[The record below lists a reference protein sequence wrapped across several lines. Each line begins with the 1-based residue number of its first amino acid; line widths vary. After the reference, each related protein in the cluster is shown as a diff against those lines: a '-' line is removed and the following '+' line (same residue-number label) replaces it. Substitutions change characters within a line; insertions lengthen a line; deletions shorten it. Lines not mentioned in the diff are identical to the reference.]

1 MEGQTAR
8 VARNSRHDALHGSS
22 RYKVRQKDLHGACDS
37 PIIEASPELGVWVQI
52 GNFFVSWISLIAAGV
67 GALVGASI
75 ASFVWARRARQTR
88 QDFSYSMRKR
98 AAQAE
103 KLRDQFG
110 ELQERVR
117 HFDEQT
123 IELTNARRDLAA
135 LRVELEH
142 ARSTLEDTQ
151 RALETARADVS
162 DVESR
167 LSAQL
172 ETERLESAERRH
184 HVESELASAR
194 DAMLTLQDEINAAR
208 TNAQRTIDRLETD
221 LDATR
226 VLLNQSSEALRRE
239 REAAASLRDEL
250 RTQIATV
257 DWDRQRAELELQE
270 VRREMAEKLSATQP
284 FVATMREQYLLAASE
299 RDAILKELMM
309 QRERAEQNAR
319 AVEQARTE
327 FVMALDEEHRTAME
341 LLNRAWSY
349 AQTFPRIPDSWSSTE
364 RGTRPLPDNVPLATP
379 HPEPQAQSQ
388 AQSQQQPQSPRPSE
402 VETRIEVEPQAD
414 RAPSASTAPT
424 VPEDVQS
431 DYDIEAEL
439 ADAIADDLETRSFTR
454 PRKARKPIG
463 IVKLGN
469 ETVVVCDDGSS
480 WRRTERGWRQVT
492 PLPGTPAHSR
502 ESRIERA
509 G

>member
-1 MEGQTAR
+1 
-8 VARNSRHDALHGSS
+8 
-22 RYKVRQKDLHGACDS
+22 
-37 PIIEASPELGVWVQI
+37 VWVQI
-52 GNFFVSWISLIAAGV
+52 GNFFFSWISLIAAGI
-67 GALVGASI
+67 GALVGALI

-142 ARSTLEDTQ
+142 ARATLEDTQ
-151 RALETARADVS
+151 RALEAARADVS

-167 LSAQL
+167 LTAQL

-194 DAMLTLQDEINAAR
+194 DAMLTLQDEINVAR
-208 TNAQRTIDRLETD
+208 TNAQRTIERLETD

-250 RTQIATV
+250 RTQLATV

-349 AQTFPRIPDSWSSTE
+349 AQTFPRIPESWTSTE
-364 RGTRPLPDNVPLATP
+364 RGSRPLPDNVPPAAP
-379 HPEPQAQSQ
+379 HAEPQPQAQP
-388 AQSQQQPQSPRPSE
+388 QPQASGPRPAE
-402 VETRIEVEPQAD
+402 LETRIEVEPQAD
-414 RAPSASTAPT
+414 RAPSAPAAAPIADG
-424 VPEDVQS
+424 EES

-439 ADAIADDLETRSFTR
+439 ADAIADDLDTRSFTR
-454 PRKARKPIG
+454 PRKPRKPIG
-463 IVKLGN
+463 TVKLGN
-469 ETVVVCDDGSS
+469 ETVVVCDDGST

-492 PLPGTPAHSR
+492 PLPGTPAHSH

>member
-1 MEGQTAR
+1 
-8 VARNSRHDALHGSS
+8 
-22 RYKVRQKDLHGACDS
+22 
-37 PIIEASPELGVWVQI
+37 VWVQI
-52 GNFFVSWISLIAAGV
+52 GNLFISWIALVAAGV

-117 HFDEQT
+117 HFDEQA

-142 ARSTLEDTQ
+142 ARATLDDTQ
-151 RALETARADVS
+151 RALETARGDVS

-167 LSAQL
+167 LTAQL
-172 ETERLESAERRH
+172 ESERLESAERRH

-194 DAMLTLQDEINAAR
+194 DAMLTLQDELNAAR
-208 TNAQRTIDRLETD
+208 ATAQRTTDRLETD

-226 VLLNQSSEALRRE
+226 LLLNQSSEALRAE

-250 RTQIATV
+250 RAQLATV

-270 VRREMAEKLSATQP
+270 ARREMAEKLAATQP
-284 FVATMREQYLLAASE
+284 FVATMREQYLLAAAE
-299 RDAILKELMM
+299 RDAMLKELTM

-319 AVEQARTE
+319 AVEQSRTE

-341 LLNRAWSY
+341 LINRAWSY
-349 AQTFPRIPDSWSSTE
+349 AQTFPRIPETWTGVEPGS
-364 RGTRPLPDNVPLATP
+364 RPLPDNVPP
-379 HPEPQAQSQ
+379 PEPQPEAERQPERH
-388 AQSQQQPQSPRPSE
+388 AAPQPQPRRTSE
-402 VETRIEVEPQAD
+402 SETRIEVEPRAD
-414 RAPSASTAPT
+414 RAPSAAPA
-424 VPEDVQS
+424 PLEEQS

-454 PRKARKPIG
+454 TRKPRKPIG
-463 IVKLGN
+463 TVKLGS
-469 ETVVVCDDGSS
+469 ETVVVCDDGST

-492 PLPGTPAHSR
+492 PLPGTPAQSR

>member
-1 MEGQTAR
+1 M
-8 VARNSRHDALHGSS
+8 
-22 RYKVRQKDLHGACDS
+22 
-37 PIIEASPELGVWVQI
+37 QI
-52 GNFFVSWISLIAAGV
+52 GNFFVSWISLVAAGV

-142 ARSTLEDTQ
+142 ARATLDDTQ
-151 RALETARADVS
+151 RALEAARADVS

-172 ETERLESAERRH
+172 ESERLESAERRH
-184 HVESELASAR
+184 HVESELSSAR

-208 TNAQRTIDRLETD
+208 ANAQRTIDRLETD

-226 VLLNQSSEALRRE
+226 LLLNQSSEALRGE

-250 RTQIATV
+250 RTQLATV

-270 VRREMAEKLSATQP
+270 GRREMAEKLAATQP
-284 FVATMREQYLLAASE
+284 FVATMREQYLLAAAE
-299 RDAILKELMM
+299 RDAMLKELTM

-349 AQTFPRIPDSWSSTE
+349 AQTFPRIPDSWTGTE
-364 RGTRPLPDNVPLATP
+364 RGARPLPDNVPTP
-379 HPEPQAQSQ
+379 PPQAEPEPQAQPQPEPQ
-388 AQSQQQPQSPRPSE
+388 AQPPSRRTSE
-402 VETRIEVEPQAD
+402 SETRIEVEPRAD
-414 RAPSASTAPT
+414 RAPAAAPAA
-424 VPEDVQS
+424 PPPDEES

-454 PRKARKPIG
+454 TRKPRKPIG
-463 IVKLGN
+463 TVKLGN
-469 ETVVVCDDGSS
+469 ETVVVCDDGST

-492 PLPGTPAHSR
+492 PVPGTLAQSR

>member
-1 MEGQTAR
+1 M
-8 VARNSRHDALHGSS
+8 
-22 RYKVRQKDLHGACDS
+22 
-37 PIIEASPELGVWVQI
+37 QI
-52 GNFFVSWISLIAAGV
+52 GTIVISWISLLAAGI

-98 AAQAE
+98 AAQSE

-110 ELQERVR
+110 ELQEKLR

-142 ARSTLEDTQ
+142 ARATLDDTQ

-162 DVESR
+162 DVEAR
-167 LSAQL
+167 LNAQI
-172 ETERLESAERRH
+172 ESERLESAERRH
-184 HVESELASAR
+184 HVESELAIAR
-194 DAMLTLQDEINAAR
+194 DGMLSLQDDINAAR
-208 TNAQRTIDRLETD
+208 ANAQRTIERLETD

-226 VLLNQSSEALRRE
+226 LLLNQSSEALRSE

-284 FVATMREQYLLAASE
+284 FVATMREQYLLAAAE
-299 RDAILKELMM
+299 RDAMLKELTM

-319 AVEQARTE
+319 AVEQSRTE

-349 AQTFPRIPDSWSSTE
+349 AQTFPRIPDSWTSAE
-364 RGTRPLPDNVPLATP
+364 RRSQPLPDNVPQP
-379 HPEPQAQSQ
+379 EPEPQRESHQESP
-388 AQSQQQPQSPRPSE
+388 PQSRRTAE
-402 VETRIEVEPQAD
+402 TETRIEVEPQAD
-414 RAPSASTAPT
+414 RVRTAAPGPSMPGDA
-424 VPEDVQS
+424 QS

-439 ADAIADDLETRSFTR
+439 ADAIADDLDTRSFTR
-454 PRKARKPIG
+454 TRKPRKPIG
-463 IVKLGN
+463 TVKLGN
-469 ETVVVCDDGSS
+469 ETVVVCDDGST

-492 PLPGTPAHSR
+492 PLPGTPAQSR

>member
-1 MEGQTAR
+1 M
-8 VARNSRHDALHGSS
+8 
-22 RYKVRQKDLHGACDS
+22 
-37 PIIEASPELGVWVQI
+37 QI

-67 GALVGASI
+67 GALIGASM

-88 QDFSYSMRKR
+88 QDFSFSMRKR
-98 AAQAE
+98 AAQSE

-117 HFDEQT
+117 HFDEQG
-123 IELTNARRDLAA
+123 IELANARRDLAA

-142 ARSTLEDTQ
+142 ARATLDDTQ
-151 RALETARADVS
+151 RSLETARADVS
-162 DVESR
+162 DVETR
-167 LSAQL
+167 LGTQL
-172 ETERLESAERRH
+172 ESERLESAERRH

-194 DAMLTLQDEINAAR
+194 DAMLTLQDEITAAR
-208 TNAQRTIDRLETD
+208 ASSQRTIDRLETD

-226 VLLNQSSEALRRE
+226 VLLNQSSEALRSE
-239 REAAASLRDEL
+239 REAAASLRNEL
-250 RTQIATV
+250 RTQIGTV

-270 VRREMAEKLSATQP
+270 VRREMAEKLAATQP
-284 FVATMREQYLLAASE
+284 FVATMREQYLLAAAE
-299 RDAILKELMM
+299 RDAMLKELTM

-349 AQTFPRIPDSWSSTE
+349 AQTFPRIPDSWASTE
-364 RGTRPLPDNVPLATP
+364 NRARPLADNVPQPYAAP
-379 HPEPQAQSQ
+379 HSESQTEP
-388 AQSQQQPQSPRPSE
+388 QPQSRRLSE
-402 VETRIEVEPQAD
+402 SETRIEVEPQAD
-414 RAPSASTAPT
+414 RAASAAAPASTPSEVHSHRQA
-424 VPEDVQS
+424 EMQAEGQAEVQS

-439 ADAIADDLETRSFTR
+439 ADAIADDLDTRSFTR
-454 PRKARKPIG
+454 TRKLRKPVG
-463 IVKLGN
+463 TVKLGN
-469 ETVVVCDDGSS
+469 ETVVVCDDGST

-492 PLPGTPAHSR
+492 PVPGTLAQSR
-502 ESRIERA
+502 ESWIERA